1 MIEFLTYDAKVAVLI
16 AVFYM
21 FYRLLLARET
31 FHRVNRIVLL
41 TTAALSFVLPLCII
55 TTHHNVVI
63 PQMNAAAFTKSTTVA
78 DIHGTP
84 LWQISIII
92 VFFIG
97 MAVTLCSTALSFIKV
112 WRVIAK
118 CEKHRQTDGITIA
131 VSNNP
136 IAPFSFLGY
145 IVLNRADFI
154 EHDAA
159 ILAHERAHIRL
170 RHSIDVIVTDI
181 ITALQ
186 WFNPA
191 IWMLRA
197 DLRSIHEYE
206 ADAAVLRQNI
216 NARQYQYLLIK
227 KAAGSGGYS
236 IANSFNHSTLKNRIT
251 MMLRRKS
258 ANTRMLKL
266 LFALPIIG
274 VTVALNAETVNDYE
288 FAGTRKTVAN
298 AVAVSKTGHN
308 VTNAA
313 TQTPAENATVKEK
326 VNTQDMAQKKKIKV
340 EGVVLDEKGEPIV
353 GATVTGRGGKH
364 GTVTDDKGYFVMTD
378 AEEGTPLQIQYID
391 RRTKVVTASP
401 KMKVTLKNDGS
412 DSKKTLTQE
421 DYDIYIDGMK
431 SSKSEMNKFKNSD
444 IESITVNNRT
454 DDGKKKA
461 IIVMTKKASRT
472 E

>member
-274 VTVALNAETVNDYE
+274 VTVALNAETVNDYGCT
-288 FAGTRKTVAN
+288 GTRKNVVNAVEVRKTDNNVECVTLDKKCETVA
-298 AVAVSKTGHN
+298 
-308 VTNAA
+308 
-313 TQTPAENATVKEK
+313 
-326 VNTQDMAQKKKIKV
+326 
-340 EGVVLDEKGEPIV
+340 
-353 GATVTGRGGKH
+353 GATVTGN
-364 GTVTDDKGYFVMTD
+364 
-378 AEEGTPLQIQYID
+378 D
-391 RRTKVVTASP
+391 RKKVVTASP
-401 KMKVTLKNDGS
+401 KKKAKLKNDGS
-412 DSKKTLTQE
+412 ASKKAQTLD
-421 DYDIYIDGMK
+421 DYDFYIDGVK
-431 SSKSEMNKFKNSD
+431 SSKSEFDTFNPSD
-444 IESITVNNRT
+444 IESITINTRT
-454 DDGKKKA
+454 DNGKKNTV
-461 IIVMTKKASRT
+461 IGRTKKASRT

>member
-288 FAGTRKTVAN
+288 FTGTRKTVVN
-298 AVAVSKTGHN
+298 AVAVSKTDHN
-308 VTNAA
+308 VECVTLDKKC
-313 TQTPAENATVKEK
+313 ETV
-326 VNTQDMAQKKKIKV
+326 A
-340 EGVVLDEKGEPIV
+340 
-353 GATVTGRGGKH
+353 GATVTGN
-364 GTVTDDKGYFVMTD
+364 
-378 AEEGTPLQIQYID
+378 D
-391 RRTKVVTASP
+391 RKKVVTASP
-401 KMKVTLKNDGS
+401 KKKAKLKNDGS
-412 DSKKTLTQE
+412 ASKKAQTLD
-421 DYDIYIDGMK
+421 DYDFYIDGVK
-431 SSKSEMNKFKNSD
+431 SSKSEFDKFKPSD
-444 IESITVNNRT
+444 IESITINNRT
-454 DDGKKKA
+454 DNGKKKT

>member
-288 FAGTRKTVAN
+288 FTGTRKTVVN
-298 AVAVSKTGHN
+298 AVAVSKTDHN
-308 VTNAA
+308 VECVTLDKKC
-313 TQTPAENATVKEK
+313 ETV
-326 VNTQDMAQKKKIKV
+326 A
-340 EGVVLDEKGEPIV
+340 
-353 GATVTGRGGKH
+353 GATVTGN
-364 GTVTDDKGYFVMTD
+364 
-378 AEEGTPLQIQYID
+378 D
-391 RRTKVVTASP
+391 RKKVVTASP
-401 KMKVTLKNDGS
+401 KKKAKLKNDGS
-412 DSKKTLTQE
+412 ASKKAQTLD
-421 DYDIYIDGMK
+421 DYDFYIDGVK
-431 SSKSEMNKFKNSD
+431 SSKSEFDKFKPSD
-444 IESITVNNRT
+444 IESITINNRT
-454 DDGKKKA
+454 DNGKKKTV
-461 IIVMTKKASRT
+461 IVMTKKASRT